1 MNRVRSLSLAR
12 TSLLLGTLALPV
24 LLAAC
29 NTVKGAGKD
38 LQYAGEKTE
47 EVITGEKDGTNPDK
61 R

>member
-1 MNRVRSLSLAR
+1 MTRSRAAAR
-12 TSLLLGTLALPV
+12 TLILLGAVALLSP
-24 LLAAC
+24 AAC

-47 EVITGEKDGTNPDK
+47 ELITGKKDGTNPN

>member
-1 MNRVRSLSLAR
+1 MTRSRAR
-12 TSLLLGTLALPV
+12 TLVLLAALALLAPA
-24 LLAAC
+24 LAAC

-47 EVITGEKDGTNPDK
+47 ELITGKKDGTNPN